1 MARTNLHDD
10 VGLRLLRLDVCSEV
24 GLAAVNS
31 RLDLWVKGLEAAVN
45 THVTKRGTAQRER
58 RQWRKREC
66 GARCRVTSSIV
77 APRSAMSRWAFQAN
91 LTSSCSV

>member
-45 THVTKRGTAQRER
+45 THVTKRGTARKGEAAVAQARV
-58 RQWRKREC
+58 WR
-66 GARCRVTSSIV
+66 AV
-77 APRSAMSRWAFQAN
+77 
-91 LTSSCSV
+91 